1 MNEQFI
7 VVYLMHDFEMF
18 FYIIAKCLTLY
29 HGKVMTGIG
38 KCRYLSWEKHN

>member
-1 MNEQFI
+1 MEQQNI
-7 VVYLMHDFEMF
+7 LVYLKHDFEMF

-38 KCRYLSWEKHN
+38 KW